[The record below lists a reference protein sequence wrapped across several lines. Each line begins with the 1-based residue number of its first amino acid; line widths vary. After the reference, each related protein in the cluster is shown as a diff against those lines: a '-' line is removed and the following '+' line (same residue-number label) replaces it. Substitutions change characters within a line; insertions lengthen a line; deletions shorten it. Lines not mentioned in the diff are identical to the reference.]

1 MAYTIYFGYLPKSS
15 LIVSRTTDIVK
26 DTELANLY
34 SNEVSQISFTKDG
47 GCNFI
52 CEQTQRKITQLAY
65 ACYNA
70 FFIKVPNYNSDG
82 DLVGN
87 TIIPYDIESVEYVGS
102 VNVRISGTLSP
113 YSLALYLQYNNTST
127 NIPLIWNDIRCFN
140 AYVERGYKYDSILNN
155 VGKVNFSSNADT
167 DIYCLPPYSI
177 NKDRFSYS
185 EKVKY
190 NIATKTDY
198 DNDFNDLIKDMLW
211 EICYI
216 LPDAVSTSSDGLNST
231 TLFGNNIS
239 YDTTTKTVNNN
250 SRIMLP
256 YYVFCKPLLP
266 PHKYFTFEG
275 NNGAS
280 GWGYVYDEMVKAY
293 EPYILAKQVTFLPP
307 FLLDTTG
314 DNVSIGT
321 TTTNVTFAVNNPYV
335 ITPEVCYYE
344 GNTLKQKQL
353 PLIFNLPYVYDGTV
367 NLNNYGVFHSGLNQ
381 TYTKSDLGDMDT
393 NPYINMITQELR
405 ITDNQNGSYTYNL
418 VNLGRYDELHIS
430 TYMSFDIGTMYAYS
444 CIDTSYLQAS
454 VLKSQATQD
463 YRGLLTNY
471 NNSLLWNSDLL
482 KQYMAQNKNFYQIR
496 NTDFS
501 KYVENWFFNTST
513 SLGLSMVAESV
524 TGAVS
529 SAKSGYLGVKN
540 YWNDIKKEDYN
551 LDNLQ
556 SAPDKLSGSANDTL
570 FYSNNRQLGIYVD
583 LYETSRLVKHALWQD
598 FIKYGLYINR
608 YVTDDQAYYYTH
620 FMSYY
625 DRKHLKYFKG
635 TLRLKPFYRG
645 ETIGDKYVN
654 SYLCSDSCLKTMET
668 YLQNGCY
675 VVKDSNNDI
684 FNPSDSASELEIF
697 NNYIDYDLF

>member
-15 LIVSRTTDIVK
+15 LIMSRTIDIVK
-26 DTELANLY
+26 DTDLANLY
-34 SNEVSQISFTKDG
+34 SIDVSQISFTKDG

-87 TIIPYDIESVEYVGS
+87 TIIPYDIESIEYVGS

-113 YSLALYLQYNNTST
+113 YSLALYLQYNNAST

-167 DIYCLPPYSI
+167 DIYCLPPYTI

-190 NIATKTDY
+190 NVATKSDH
-198 DNDFNDLIKDMLW
+198 DDDFNDAVKDLLW
-211 EICYI
+211 EVCYI
-216 LPDAVSTSSDGLNST
+216 LRDATSTSADGTNST
-231 TLFGNNIS
+231 TITGNMV
-239 YDTTTKTVNNN
+239 YATTKTVNQNGTVE
-250 SRIMLP
+250 LP
-256 YYVFCKPLLP
+256 YIIICKPLLE
-266 PHKYFTFEG
+266 PHKYFTFETSD
-275 NNGAS
+275 GAQ
-280 GWGYVYDEMVKAY
+280 GWVLNYDRIVSAY

-307 FLLDTTG
+307 FQLDTTG
-314 DNVSIGT
+314 DLVVFP
-321 TTTNVTFAVNNPYV
+321 TNTVHIEFAPTNPHVHIAKVY
-335 ITPEVCYYE
+335 YYE
-344 GNTLKQKQL
+344 GNTLEEHWL
-353 PLIFNLPYVYDGTV
+353 PIMANLPYVYDGTV
-367 NLNNYGVFHSGLNQ
+367 DLNNYGVFHSGLNQ
-381 TYTKSDLGDMDT
+381 TYSGSDLSDMDS

-430 TYMSFDIGTMYAYS
+430 TYMSFDLGEMYAYS

-463 YRGLLTNY
+463 YRGLLTSY

-482 KQYMAQNKNFYQIR
+482 KQYMAQNKNFYNIR
-496 NTDFS
+496 NADFS
-501 KYVENWFFNTST
+501 NYVENWFFNTST
-513 SLGLSMVAESV
+513 SLGLSMLAESV

-529 SAKSGYLGVKN
+529 SAKSGYLGVRN
-540 YWNDIKKEDYN
+540 YWNNIKKEDYN

-620 FMSYY
+620 FMNGY

-654 SYLCSDSCLKTMET
+654 SYLCTDSCLKNIET

-675 VVKDSNNDI
+675 VAKDSNNDM